1 MGNPSSRREEALRS
15 AIDRLNVPM
24 VIFDESQILQPL
36 NERATALFE
45 AENLRGDL
53 LTARPS
59 HPLSRMISEI
69 LETKTREVTPRLV
82 TFPSGQRYTVESS
95 ARSQKGP
102 KRWLVLLLDPVRE
115 SSLDEQSAFERWPFT
130 EREND
135 VAKLVVRG
143 MSNEA
148 IARDIGVS
156 PETVKT
162 HVRNIFEKSGTHSRA
177 EFLAAVLRTK

>member
-1 MGNPSSRREEALRS
+1 MANPTGRREEALRS
-15 AIDRLNVPM
+15 ALDRLNMPM
-24 VIFDESQILQPL
+24 MICDESL
-36 NERATALFE
+36 NERATVLFE

-69 LETKTREVTPRLV
+69 LQTQSRRT
-82 TFPSGQRYTVESS
+82 SQRF
-95 ARSQKGP
+95 GP
-102 KRWLVLLLDPVRE
+102 FCD
-115 SSLDEQSAFERWPFT
+115 
-130 EREND
+130 
-135 VAKLVVRG
+135 RG

-148 IARDIGVS
+148 IARGIGVS

-177 EFLAAVLRTK
+177 EFLAAVLRTN